1 MILDPARRPTWS
13 RYVLAALAVAVGA
26 AVRVW
31 FLGALG
37 TRAPF
42 ITFYPAVILAAL
54 YGGVGAGLL
63 ATALSALIASFTWLE
78 PVGRL
83 TIRDPAD
90 WLSVGVFM
98 MSCSAISLV
107 TQQMQRAQVRA
118 SEAEAQVRLAAER
131 SRADE
136 DLRRYKLLVEHSRD
150 LILYTR
156 RDDGRILDAND
167 AAAKAYGYTRPELQ
181 SLSVHQ
187 LRASGT
193 QGLTAAQ
200 LAEADTRGILFET
213 VHRRKDGSTFPVE
226 VSSQGATIGGARTL
240 ISVIRDIT
248 ERKRAEEALRESE
261 NRLSQTFTRMGEGVG
276 LVDVEE
282 RFQSA
287 NPAAETLFGVPPN
300 GLVGRSLMEFLSPEG
315 SRRILAESAKRRA
328 GLESSYEMEIV
339 RPDGVRRQIL
349 VTAVPHVTGEGR
361 VMGAFGVFRD
371 ITERKRAEE
380 ALRESERQL
389 AESQRVAGLGS
400 YVLDIPAG
408 IWKSSAVL
416 DEVFGIDETY
426 VRSVEGWTLLIH
438 PDWREEMA
446 DYFASQVLRQQVR
459 FDKEYKIVRRNDG
472 QERWVHGLGEL
483 ELDGEGRPIRMLG
496 TILDVTGRK
505 RAEEELRATEEN
517 YRRLIEQADDGIF
530 LLNGDGRFVMVNSAF
545 CKMLGYTREELC
557 QLNVLDTYLPSERA
571 LGQRRLSDVR
581 SGANVRFERLMRRKD
596 GTPLP
601 VEASGRRLED
611 GRLQAI
617 VRDITERKRA
627 EEERAKLQEQLH
639 QAQRMESIGRLAGG
653 VAHDFNNLLTVINGH
668 SQLLLNSMK
677 AGDHPVRES
686 LEEIRRAGERA
697 AGLTQQLLALSRK
710 QVLRPHALDLNRL
723 VAEMQPMLAHLVGE
737 DVELCVELCAGA
749 ATICAD
755 PHQLEQ
761 VIMNLVVNS
770 RDAMSQG
777 GKLSIETAVAEWGE
791 SLAQLRPYA
800 EAGPHVVLAVSD
812 TGVGMDEETRQ
823 HIFEPFFTT
832 KEVGKGTGLGLSMIQ
847 GIVEQSGGFIEVSSE
862 PMCGAVFRVYLPRV
876 EDAAPDEGTPEAI
889 LPIGGKETVLVVEDQ
904 AEVLKYAA
912 AVLRAYSYR
921 VIEAANAGE
930 ALPICGREAE
940 HIDLV
945 LTDVVMP
952 NMSGQELVNQL
963 ARLRPGIK
971 VLFMSGYSDDAVA
984 RHGVLNEG
992 AEFIAKPF
1000 SPEELAEKVRA
1011 VLGPTRC

>member
-1 MILDPARRPTWS
+1 
-13 RYVLAALAVAVGA
+13 
-26 AVRVW
+26 
-31 FLGALG
+31 
-37 TRAPF
+37 
-42 ITFYPAVILAAL
+42 
-54 YGGVGAGLL
+54 
-63 ATALSALIASFTWLE
+63 
-78 PVGRL
+78 
-83 TIRDPAD
+83 
-90 WLSVGVFM
+90 
-98 MSCSAISLV
+98 
-107 TQQMQRAQVRA
+107 
-118 SEAEAQVRLAAER
+118 
-131 SRADE
+131 
-136 DLRRYKLLVEHSRD
+136 
-150 LILYTR
+150 
-156 RDDGRILDAND
+156 
-167 AAAKAYGYTRPELQ
+167 
-181 SLSVHQ
+181 
-187 LRASGT
+187 
-193 QGLTAAQ
+193 
-200 LAEADTRGILFET
+200 
-213 VHRRKDGSTFPVE
+213 
-226 VSSQGATIGGARTL
+226 
-240 ISVIRDIT
+240 
-248 ERKRAEEALRESE
+248 
-261 NRLSQTFTRMGEGVG
+261 
-276 LVDVEE
+276 
-282 RFQSA
+282 
-287 NPAAETLFGVPPN
+287 
-300 GLVGRSLMEFLSPEG
+300 
-315 SRRILAESAKRRA
+315 
-328 GLESSYEMEIV
+328 
-339 RPDGVRRQIL
+339 
-349 VTAVPHVTGEGR
+349 
-361 VMGAFGVFRD
+361 
-371 ITERKRAEE
+371 
-380 ALRESERQL
+380 
-389 AESQRVAGLGS
+389 
-400 YVLDIPAG
+400 
-408 IWKSSAVL
+408 
-416 DEVFGIDETY
+416 
-426 VRSVEGWTLLIH
+426 
-438 PDWREEMA
+438 
-446 DYFASQVLRQQVR
+446 
-459 FDKEYKIVRRNDG
+459 
-472 QERWVHGLGEL
+472 
-483 ELDGEGRPIRMLG
+483 
-496 TILDVTGRK
+496 
-505 RAEEELRATEEN
+505 
-517 YRRLIEQADDGIF
+517 
-530 LLNGDGRFVMVNSAF
+530 
-545 CKMLGYTREELC
+545 
-557 QLNVLDTYLPSERA
+557 
-571 LGQRRLSDVR
+571 
-581 SGANVRFERLMRRKD
+581 
-596 GTPLP
+596 
-601 VEASGRRLED
+601 
-611 GRLQAI
+611 
-617 VRDITERKRA
+617 
-627 EEERAKLQEQLH
+627 
-639 QAQRMESIGRLAGG
+639 
-653 VAHDFNNLLTVINGH
+653 
-668 SQLLLNSMK
+668 LNSMK

-862 PMCGAVFRVYLPRV
+862 PMCGAVLRVYLPRV